1 MTRMCP
7 ELERFESAAAPSER
21 ERRRWMEHLWS
32 CRSCQQE
39 WIARSELAELISAC
53 APARLPD
60 DFERRLQARLQ
71 QTAAPR
77 KLRPEA
83 RRWLAL
89 YWTAAV
95 LASAYILH
103 VLRWLDWALAAKG
116 LVVVALLFPFLEL
129 IPARTVRRLVLL
141 FDAPERPRRI
151 PRTVA

>member
-39 WIARSELAELISAC
+39 WTARSELAELLRAS
-53 APARLPD
+53 APARLTD
-60 DFERRLQARLQ
+60 GFERRLQARLQ

-83 RRWLAL
+83 RRWLGL
-89 YWTAAV
+89 YWTAAA
-95 LASAYILH
+95 LASAYILY
-103 VLRWLDWALAAKG
+103 VLRWLDWTLAARG

-129 IPARTVRRLVLL
+129 VPARTVRALSFLL
-141 FDAPERPRRI
+141 DAPERPRRI